1 MESLTK
7 KKGRVSKRPSSGRL
21 PLCEDLLKETESR
34 DNPEAF
40 ANRYL
45 GHYLTAPAA
54 PFHKELYRL
63 MTPREANKPC
73 TRPVQ
78 GKREAVAA
86 PRGHGKSVLT
96 SLVFPL
102 WAICTQRK
110 RFIVL
115 LSSSSAIAEGF
126 LASITRELEEN
137 ALLRRDFGELVG
149 REKWTDRDILTSTG
163 IRVSARGVD
172 SSLRGMRNFESRPD
186 LIICDDLEDEEVVLN
201 PQNREKLKNWF
212 FGSVLNL
219 LGPTGDVFVI
229 GTILHHDSLL
239 SLLIKAW
246 RGRRYQALSPE
257 GEALWPGY
265 YDGERL
271 LLIKNGDGQKEGIGT
286 LAFECEYQN
295 NPISPEEQLFRPEWI
310 RYYSPEELKGELLI
324 VTALDPALGG
334 GGRGSTSGGYSRPG
348 DYSALVTVGQQAGR
362 IYVLEVE
369 LVRGSPRETLEAA
382 VRNFQRWSA
391 NPLNCHS
398 FALLRTASERSEE
411 SQSEGLDNPEII
423 PHFLCLAIETN
434 AFQVVLKDMLEETSR
449 KLGLFIPIRPV
460 RNFSDKV
467 ARVGS
472 LSPLVESGS
481 ILFRKDDQPCTN
493 KVQGQK
499 ALIDQL
505 IQFPKGAHDDGP
517 DALEMAV
524 RMLRRH
530 GEPRVRFV

>member
-1 MESLTK
+1 MVKANPLLGVNLSR
-7 KKGRVSKRPSSGRL
+7 RVGARN
-21 PLCEDLLKETESR
+21 
-34 DNPEAF
+34 NPEAF

-149 REKWTDRDILTSTG
+149 REKWTDRDILTSTD

-295 NPISPEEQLFRPEWI
+295 NPIRPEEQLFRPEWI

-391 NPLNCHS
+391 QAVS
-398 FALLRTASERSEE
+398 
-411 SQSEGLDNPEII
+411 SQLSGVSGQQSAIGI

-434 AFQVVLKDMLEETSR
+434 AFQVVLKDMLEEMSR
-449 KLGLFIPIRPV
+449 KQGLFIPIRPV

>member
-1 MESLTK
+1 MA
-7 KKGRVSKRPSSGRL
+7 SK
-21 PLCEDLLKETESR
+21 
-34 DNPEAF
+34 
-40 ANRYL
+40 
-45 GHYLTAPAA
+45 
-54 PFHKELYRL
+54 
-63 MTPREANKPC
+63 EANK
-73 TRPVQ
+73 
-78 GKREAVAA
+78 RETVAA

-172 SSLRGMRNFESRPD
+172 SSLRGMRSFESRPD
-186 LIICDDLEDEEVVLN
+186 LIICDDLEDEEMVLN

-239 SLLIKAW
+239 SLLLKAW

-295 NPISPEEQLFRPEWI
+295 NPISPEEQLFRAGWI
-310 RYYSPEELKGELLI
+310 RYYSPEELKGELLV

-334 GGRGSTSGGYSRPG
+334 GGRWQGHSRQG
-348 DYSALVTVGQQAGR
+348 DYSALVTVGQQGGK

-382 VRNFQRWSA
+382 VRNFQRWSTSSS
-391 NPLNCHS
+391 PVTL
-398 FALLRTASERSEE
+398 T
-411 SQSEGLDNPEII
+411 GTPEVST
-423 PHFLCLAIETN
+423 HFLCLAIETN

-472 LSPLVESGS
+472 LSPLVESGG
-481 ILFRKDDQPCTN
+481 ILFREDQR
-493 KVQGQK
+493 

>member
-1 MESLTK
+1 MKQTLENLTK
-7 KKGRVSKRPSSGRL
+7 KRDRRSRRSLKRLLTLLSQPKTR
-21 PLCEDLLKETESR
+21 PLLKDVLKEKESW

-45 GHYLTAPAA
+45 RHYLTAPPA
-54 PFHKELYRL
+54 PFHKELYHL
-63 MTPREANKPC
+63 MASKEANK
-73 TRPVQ
+73 
-78 GKREAVAA
+78 REAIAA

-172 SSLRGMRNFESRPD
+172 SSLRGMRSFESRPD
-186 LIICDDLEDEEVVLN
+186 LIICDDLEDEEMVLN

-239 SLLIKAW
+239 SLLLKAW

-310 RYYSPEELKGELLI
+310 RYYSPEELKGELLV

-334 GGRGSTSGGYSRPG
+334 GGRWQGHSRPG
-348 DYSALVTVGQQAGR
+348 DYSALVTVGQQGGK

-391 NPLNCHS
+391 NPLNC
-398 FALLRTASERSEE
+398 
-411 SQSEGLDNPEII
+411 
-423 PHFLCLAIETN
+423 HFLCLAIETN

>member
-1 MESLTK
+1 MA
-7 KKGRVSKRPSSGRL
+7 SK
-21 PLCEDLLKETESR
+21 
-34 DNPEAF
+34 
-40 ANRYL
+40 
-45 GHYLTAPAA
+45 
-54 PFHKELYRL
+54 
-63 MTPREANKPC
+63 EANK
-73 TRPVQ
+73 
-78 GKREAVAA
+78 REAIAA

-172 SSLRGMRNFESRPD
+172 SSLRGMRSFESRPD
-186 LIICDDLEDEEVVLN
+186 LIICDDLEDEEMVLN

-239 SLLIKAW
+239 SLLLKAW

-310 RYYSPEELKGELLI
+310 RYYSPEELKGELLV

-334 GGRGSTSGGYSRPG
+334 GGRWQGHSRPG
-348 DYSALVTVGQQAGR
+348 DYSALVTVGQQGGK

-391 NPLNCHS
+391 NPLNC
-398 FALLRTASERSEE
+398 
-411 SQSEGLDNPEII
+411 
-423 PHFLCLAIETN
+423 HFLCLAIETN

-530 GEPRVRFV
+530 GELRVRFV

>member
-1 MESLTK
+1 MVK
-7 KKGRVSKRPSSGRL
+7 AN
-21 PLCEDLLKETESR
+21 PLLGVELLKETESG
-34 DNPEAF
+34 DDPETF
-40 ANRYL
+40 ARRYL
-45 GHYLTAPAA
+45 SHYLTAPAA
-54 PFHKELYRL
+54 PFHKELYHL
-63 MTPREANKPC
+63 MASKEANK
-73 TRPVQ
+73 
-78 GKREAVAA
+78 RETVAA

-186 LIICDDLEDEEVVLN
+186 LIICDDLEDEEMVLN

-239 SLLIKAW
+239 SLLLKAW

-295 NPISPEEQLFRPEWI
+295 NPISPDEQLFRAGWI
-310 RYYSPEELKGELLI
+310 RYYRPEELKGELLV

-334 GGRGSTSGGYSRPG
+334 GGRWQGHSRPG
-348 DYSALVTVGQQAGR
+348 DYSALVTVGQQGGK

-369 LVRGSPRETLEAA
+369 LARRSPKETLEAA

-398 FALLRTASERSEE
+398 ERSEE
-411 SQSEGLDNPEII
+411 SQSEGLDNPEIN

-472 LSPLVESGS
+472 LSPLVESGG
-481 ILFRKDDQPCTN
+481 ILFRQDQKT
-493 KVQGQK
+493 
-499 ALIDQL
+499 LIDQL

>member
-1 MESLTK
+1 MS
-7 KKGRVSKRPSSGRL
+7 RPKTR
-21 PLCEDLLKETESR
+21 PLLKDVLKETESG
-34 DNPEAF
+34 DDPETF
-40 ANRYL
+40 ARRYL
-45 GHYLTAPAA
+45 SHYLTAPAA
-54 PFHKELYRL
+54 PFHKELYHL
-63 MTPREANKPC
+63 MASKEANKPC
-73 TRPVQ
+73 TRTVQ
-78 GKREAVAA
+78 GKREAIAA

-102 WAICTQRK
+102 WAICTRRK

-172 SSLRGMRNFESRPD
+172 SSLRGMRSFESRPD

-334 GGRGSTSGGYSRPG
+334 GGRWSASGGHSHPG

-382 VRNFQRWSA
+382 VRNFQRWSTQCGMQSA
-391 NPLNCHS
+391 ECGVKITNS
-398 FALLRTASERSEE
+398 ELR
-411 SQSEGLDNPEII
+411 I

-434 AFQVVLKDMLEETSR
+434 AFQVVLKDMLEEMSR
-449 KLGLFIPIRPV
+449 KQGLFIPIRPV

-481 ILFRKDDQPCTN
+481 ILFRKDDQPCTNPEPFWFRAN